1 MFFLYV
7 YMMIFFASRRS
18 TSVDDPAS
26 ENSSVSGSVEEKLTK
41 EEWEAVNKLLSFQ
54 PDEDLVQTGK
64 DVRNMIHYMIIV
76 SISKAAARI
85 VNIDNTEI
93 VCGRFENLNVCTK
106 LKQKSIHCD
115 VTLQYYGFSS
125 PEGTLVQVCFLNIIF
140 IVEFLMSLPLFLLG
154 TMVGYSILFV
164 INLAYWN
171 RVSPVSRR

>member
-1 MFFLYV
+1 M
-7 YMMIFFASRRS
+7 
-18 TSVDDPAS
+18 DDPAI

-54 PDEDLVQTGK
+54 PDEDLAQTGK
-64 DVRNMIHYMIIV
+64 DVQNMIHYMIII

-93 VCGRFENLNVCTK
+93 VCGRFENLNVSTK

-125 PEGTLVQVCFLNIIF
+125 PEGSLVQVCL
-140 IVEFLMSLPLFLLG
+140 S
-154 TMVGYSILFV
+154 
-164 INLAYWN
+164 
-171 RVSPVSRR
+171 